1 MKKVF
6 FLLIVTI
13 CSFSFAQETSSIR
26 GKILDG
32 EQFNEPLIMASISI
46 NDTPITTRTNF
57 RGNFEFTDITPGS
70 HEIIIQFL
78 GYKSIQFTVDVKAG
92 DEVEILETLYAKS
105 LALPSLSKVSSISDV
120 SMSKL
125 ELSANKTR

>member
-78 GYKSIQFTVDVKAG
+78 GYESIQFTVDVKAG